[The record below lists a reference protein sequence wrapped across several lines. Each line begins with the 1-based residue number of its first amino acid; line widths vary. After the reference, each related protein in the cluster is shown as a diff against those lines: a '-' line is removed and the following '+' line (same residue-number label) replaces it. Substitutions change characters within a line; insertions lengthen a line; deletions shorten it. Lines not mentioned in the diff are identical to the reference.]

1 MIGGNPLGIGIGVS
15 PRLVLEDNVHLVM
28 LKAPERADSEAEFRA
43 KVDGCVDGLE
53 GAHEEDDAALLE
65 GDVEAEV
72 LRQRWCKVR
81 GRAGLGG
88 PVGVCLVEWWPFEE
102 SDGGRYRVGEE
113 AHS

>member
-1 MIGGNPLGIGIGVS
+1 MVGGNPLSIRIGVS

-28 LKAPERADSEAEFRA
+28 LEAPKRADSEAELRA
-43 KVDGCVDGLE
+43 KVDRCVDGLE

-72 LRQRWCKVR
+72 LHQRWCKVR
-81 GRAGLGG
+81 GWAGLGG
-88 PVGVCLVEWWPFEE
+88 PGGICLVDGWSFEK